1 MGAIR
6 KIFGGGK
13 KKVDPSNDT
22 KRLKDEAQHDSSRR
36 IKLLK
41 TLGGA
46 NGEEVESIKKRKLMG
61 N

>member
-1 MGAIR
+1 MG

-13 KKVDPSNDT
+13 KKVSA
-22 KRLKDEAQHDSSRR
+22 KDETNQLKEDASRDASRR

-46 NGEEVESIKKRKLMG
+46 NGEEVEAVKKRKLMG